1 MFFQFSPVKKAPPKK
16 PIEQKNES
24 EEVAVLSLAPFSAKP
39 KLFFED
45 VKCGVTSSRKLL
57 IKNPTHQDVNVN
69 LKKNFPEELVVTFN
83 WEECLIEKLSEAL
96 LEIKW
101 CPNFEFASRL
111 MITIEDGKK
120 IKVDIP
126 VVFKSISPKKKT
138 GTKPKQFLASK
149 KAKSPMKKV
158 ISTKVKSP
166 QKKSSPRCRPPL
178 MMSNSQTKTPPQM
191 QRSIPGI
198 VITTSPN
205 RRETFCIKGKE
216 NRYISPNKAPYLLAH
231 KDDTRRQTYTLNN
244 IIIKPPK
251 SPEIFN
257 DSLESISPDPPVYK
271 VGNRRILS
279 PLVENNYTTN
289 FSYKLDYMS
298 FKFSPTKTPNKSNIT
313 MSNSVSNFADKIN
326 RLDLCSSENIT
337 FDFQSPNSTRIEDK
351 IQNLMFSPSESIIA
365 KLNSSTSTCVKGH
378 TSFETYVKGN
388 VSGGTYVKDTS
399 VGDVA
404 ALSES
409 INDHNNTNNAHY
421 DSHNIHQS
429 LSFSN
434 KSRLQSLHGEGCKS
448 VIGANMWS
456 EKKSNSVKSYEDLQ
470 ERKKQNT
477 TLHDFKLPQNPHR
490 LSLKRKID
498 TYAFSPPKKALLER
512 QPRMSL
518 NWSKSSGAALRISKS
533 VSALNLNKTNNGK
546 QLTSKE
552 TKTCIINNPFLLAA
566 TNKIDP
572 FMTSQVYSD
581 EDWIAK
587 QINHFMKWLNALLT
601 PPAEFETKSDV
612 KIDVAKVWQDIKN
625 RDVAVV
631 PTKEYL
637 SNKYHTSVKL
647 TSLRKNAQI
656 LYRSLEIA
664 TVLSK
669 LVISIDGG
677 KLNIRTD
684 KEFYLDLN
692 IKSELMS
699 LLLSYNA
706 LWLRIGLETVYN
718 EEIPLHSN
726 SDITGLSSF
735 LAERFFKE
743 PKLVKKYK
751 SLIDPKY
758 KEPFKKIFLKRF
770 LSLIYFLDQAKN
782 KKIIAH
788 DPCLFRKNAPVKESR
803 EILIRFAK
811 ETLSGVGDITKFL
824 KYFGYF
830 VTHKQTFINEF
841 DYAVTNLGVDLRDG
855 VRLTKVME
863 IILLKNGLTS
873 LLRVPAISRL
883 QKIHNVKIVFDSL
896 EAEGFKILYDIE
908 PKDIVDGHKEKSLSF
923 LWQIIYKFE
932 APLMVKSSTTIQ
944 KWYRS
949 LPVVLKRRKL
959 DRIRQ
964 SKIEAATKIQ
974 KWYKRQILSEK
985 LFFFAVMLHYHLDSL
1000 RKQNAA
1006 TKIQACFR
1014 MHLCRKD
1021 FLCKISIIINIQRY
1035 AKGWL
1040 IRNIRRHGI
1049 VAAVK
1054 LQSFTRSFLQRRK
1067 FLRLKH
1073 ATRVIQIQY
1082 RAMKKMREQ
1091 RNYYHALKKSAI
1103 VVQTRF
1109 RANIIAKKEREQYV
1123 KLKNASVELQRKYR
1137 ALVRMRIDKNNYE
1150 KLKKAAIVLQ
1160 TRYKANQLC
1169 ISQRKSY
1176 NDLKNKTIY
1185 IQRLYRA
1192 NKLMTKI
1199 RNEFI
1204 TLRKA
1209 SIQIQTWYR
1218 SIQIMRQHKERYQ
1231 TIKKAATV
1239 LQCLYRAKQL
1249 CISHRTLYIR
1259 LKDRTIFIQRLY
1271 RANKL
1276 MAKCRSEFITLRN
1289 ASIKIQT
1296 WYRSIL
1302 IMRQCKEVYLT
1313 LKKAVKTVEERYIA
1327 KKKMETE
1334 QEIFRTTIKAVVT
1347 IQQKLRATLQM
1358 RICKKHYFDLKNAA
1372 KTVQTRLRA
1381 DKLAKIQRNRYLE
1394 LKKATKLL
1402 QQRYRANCLMKFHR
1416 REYLLQKTAIVKIQ
1430 TWYRSIQAMR
1440 QCKQKF
1446 QTLKKAVRIVEE
1458 RYIAKKRMETQQEI
1472 FRKTIKA
1479 VVTIQ
1484 QKLRATM
1491 QMRICKKQYLQMKN
1505 AAITLQT
1512 RFQANKSAKI
1522 QRNSYLELKKATVLL
1537 QSRYRANCLM
1547 NMQRRKYLLQKT
1559 AIIKIQIWYKSILI
1573 MRKQRDYYRKLKH
1586 SVKIV
1591 EETYLA
1597 KKSMIKAKNEYSAL
1611 KKTTVLIQQ
1620 IFRANIAMKKAL
1632 SEYKA
1637 IQKATIKIQ
1646 QKFKAR
1652 QIMILEKNRYE
1663 TLKKATIIIQTRY
1676 RAQLLMRYK
1685 RQKYDTLKKSV
1696 VFVQSRFN
1704 ANKAMSIQRNNYLK
1718 LKDAILVFQRKYR
1731 AKKAMQV
1738 QKKNYENIRK
1748 SIIFVQRKYRANKVA
1763 KMQRYNYLVLRK
1775 SAIVI
1780 QTYFRAKKAMENER
1794 NSYMLL
1800 KQNVTNVQIRY
1811 RAILK
1816 MRIDRE
1822 SYVTL
1827 RKSCVIIQQQFRAKV
1842 AMTLAINEYQKTRN
1856 AAVAVQR
1863 QFRAQI
1869 AMKVAR
1875 SDFVLLKNSC
1885 ILVQRRLRAQ
1895 KLMIKERTAYLELRK
1910 YVNVV
1915 QQRFRANRLM
1925 KEELRRYQNVRKA
1938 VLHLQN
1944 KFRATILMR
1953 KERNRF
1959 YRVREAILIIQNFY
1973 YGYKKMQCERK
1984 IFIEKRLASIQLQK
1998 CVRGFL
2004 VRKKYAKYLTP
2015 EAKEERRLIRVQN
2028 AAASKIQATWK
2039 GYRQRSI
2046 EIDPEMAKI
2055 RKRVENANKNA
2066 TPRNTLAQRCDQAV
2080 DILILDH
2087 TSLLQIIRALEDID
2101 FITRRC
2107 KDTCL
2112 KMSKILPDQLYLMI
2126 SYTARSLPEMTA
2138 CTLACSILIN
2148 FYKYEPTTEKSFVGD
2163 YMDNMVT
2170 VMLNWCDKEAPL
2182 FPAICTLLWLFSHKP
2197 EYKAVILKVPHLQQR
2212 LLKVQTLTYRKE
2224 KMVGKTGVK
2233 GSSLFAHQGNL
2244 PLPSTTP
2251 DWGLEYK
2258 HKPNVFKNSVHA
2270 LKSLLSIL
2278 DMRANS

>member
-1192 NKLMTKI
+1192 NKLM
-1199 RNEFI
+1199 
-1204 TLRKA
+1204 
-1209 SIQIQTWYR
+1209 
-1218 SIQIMRQHKERYQ
+1218 
-1231 TIKKAATV
+1231 
-1239 LQCLYRAKQL
+1239 
-1249 CISHRTLYIR
+1249 
-1259 LKDRTIFIQRLY
+1259 
-1271 RANKL
+1271 
-1276 MAKCRSEFITLRN
+1276 AKCRSEFITLRN